1 MKFVFAEPYEFEG
14 KTYKELALDLKKI
27 DGSVI
32 FAAEREMRDSGSLT
46 PLTTFNFRF
55 ACLVLGQICAQ
66 PDEFFMKM
74 PGPVLI
80 TIANYVLNFLNNSG
94 SANPLQA

>member
-1 MKFVFAEPYEFEG
+1 MKFVFAEPYDFEG
-14 KTYKELALDLKKI
+14 KTYKELEVDLKKI

-55 ACLVLGQICAQ
+55 SCLVLGQICGQ

-80 TIANYVLNFLNNSG
+80 AIAGYVQNFLNNSG
-94 SANPLQA
+94 SVSPLQA

>member
-14 KTYKELALDLKKI
+14 KTYKELDVDLKKI

-66 PDEFFMKM
+66 PDEFFMEM

>member
-1 MKFVFAEPYEFEG
+1 MKFVFAEPYEFEV
-14 KTYKELALDLKKI
+14 KTYKELDVDLKKI

-32 FAAEREMRDSGSLT
+32 FTAEREMRDSDSLT

-80 TIANYVLNFLNNSG
+80 TIANYVLNF
-94 SANPLQA
+94 

>member
-14 KTYKELALDLKKI
+14 KTYKELDVDLKKI

-32 FAAEREMRDSGSLT
+32 FAAERGMRDSGSLT

>member
-14 KTYKELALDLKKI
+14 KTYKELDVDLKKI

-46 PLTTFNFRF
+46 P
-55 ACLVLGQICAQ
+55 
-66 PDEFFMKM
+66 
-74 PGPVLI
+74 
-80 TIANYVLNFLNNSG
+80 
-94 SANPLQA
+94 

>member
-14 KTYKELALDLKKI
+14 KTYKELDVDLKKI

-80 TIANYVLNFLNNSG
+80 TIANYVLNFFNNSG

>member
-14 KTYKELALDLKKI
+14 KTYKELDDDLKKI
-27 DGSVI
+27 DGSVK

-55 ACLVLGQICAQ
+55 ACLVLGQICGQ

>member
-1 MKFVFAEPYEFEG
+1 MKLVFAEPYEFEG
-14 KTYKELALDLKKI
+14 KTYKELDVDLKKI

-55 ACLVLGQICAQ
+55 ACLVLGQICGQ

>member
-14 KTYKELALDLKKI
+14 KTYKELDVDLKKI

-32 FAAEREMRDSGSLT
+32 FTAEREMRDSGSLT

>member
-14 KTYKELALDLKKI
+14 KTYKEVDVDLKKI

>member
-14 KTYKELALDLKKI
+14 KTYKELDVDLKKI

-66 PDEFFMKM
+66 PDGFFMKM

>member
-14 KTYKELALDLKKI
+14 KTYKELDVDLKKI
-27 DGSVI
+27 NGSVI